1 MADSTV
7 EPQYNE
13 CLRVATTSGIS
24 RLGLMSNFTWHDDPK
39 RLCFLLARYKFVS
52 KMIAGSK
59 SALEIGCAD
68 AFATRIVRQAVDSI
82 TAVDFDPIFV
92 ENANENASHRWPVKV
107 LQHDI
112 LRGPV
117 PGEYDAAYSLD
128 VFEHIE
134 ESQESLFLSN
144 IIESLT
150 RNGVLIIG
158 SPSLESQAYASEGSK
173 RGHVN
178 CKSGEKLKS
187 TMKAF
192 FHNVFIFSMNDEVV
206 HTGYYP
212 MAHYLLAVCC
222 SPRKNK

>member
-1 MADSTV
+1 
-7 EPQYNE
+7 
-13 CLRVATTSGIS
+13 
-24 RLGLMSNFTWHDDPK
+24 
-39 RLCFLLARYKFVS
+39 
-52 KMIAGSK
+52 MIAGSK

-128 VFEHIE
+128 VFEHID

-150 RNGVLIIG
+150 TNGVLIIG